1 LFYSIN
7 LADALSLSPIEQLL
21 ALADE
26 KTLELARE
34 KIGKENLGL
43 DIATAISGLC
53 GSGDKIDVKVVAKA
67 FGVSERQA
75 RNENIQLWRK
85 RERRKSCRRLS
96 SFSP

>member
-1 LFYSIN
+1 LPVETVDSGSEN
-7 LADALSLSPIEQLL
+7 NAPSSLSPIEQLL

-34 KIGKENLGL
+34 KIGKENLAL

-67 FGVSERQA
+67 FGLSERQA
-75 RNENIQLWRK
+75 RTKIFNSGVKGKGGNHVAA
-85 RERRKSCRRLS
+85 
-96 SFSP
+96 